1 VTSAKKIE
9 ANRSNARRST
19 GPKTALGKAHAAQ
32 NARRHGL
39 SVSVV
44 RDPALLEQVDLLAK
58 EIAGDTAGCE
68 IHEHAWRFAEAQ
80 VDVVRIHR
88 ARHDLAAPN
97 FGKPECADDAL
108 RQECPR
114 EVADILGHVS
124 KQLVLMARYERRARS
139 RRKSAI
145 RALDLARRSAENPVQ
160 KVSILAERSQNI

>member
-19 GPKTALGKAHAAQ
+19 GPKTALGKVRAAQ

-58 EIAGDTAGCE
+58 VIGGETPGCE

-80 VDVVRIHR
+80 LDVVRIHR
-88 ARHDLAAPN
+88 ARHDLDAPN
-97 FGKPECADDAL
+97 IGKPECADDAL
-108 RQECPR
+108 RQGPG
-114 EVADILGHVS
+114 EVAVVLGHVS

-145 RALDLARRSAENPVQ
+145 RALDLARRSAENQVQ
-160 KVSILAERSQNI
+160 KLSILAERSQNI